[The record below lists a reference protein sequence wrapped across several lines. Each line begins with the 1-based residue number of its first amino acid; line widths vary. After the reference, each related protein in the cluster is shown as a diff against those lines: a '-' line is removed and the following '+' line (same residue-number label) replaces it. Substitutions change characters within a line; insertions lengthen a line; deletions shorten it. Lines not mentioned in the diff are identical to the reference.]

1 MLRKFREKGV
11 VLFSVLLVFASCID
25 NDYDL
30 SKDMDLTVSV
40 GGNAFVIPLGESD
53 VTRLD
58 SLLDESESLKLVDG
72 VYSISKEDAIDDVNI
87 DVDAVTIEIESPEID
102 PIKVEL
108 GENTK
113 VKSFEVKP
121 DPATVDVNIE
131 DIKIENTEMP
141 VIDALTNS
149 ASVISTLGGTVS
161 NHIVEIKQSQEI
173 TVNVPKENFSAP
185 GQDKDVE
192 SVQEVYFGNEN
203 GEQMAQ
209 FTINASDLVGKMPN
223 SSNRIESLTIT
234 FPEEFTLLDENKNDI
249 GNVFRKVN
257 DAMGREAE
265 KTYTFYIRKLKH
277 EFDYNN
283 SDYTAVVDFNL
294 QYVVD
299 GTFSANNSE
308 GSVTAGVETITF
320 DFDKALVQTTNVDAP
335 FDEGT
340 IAMESTVDGLDDVMY
355 VRAVEFEDNTKLN
368 FEISKMSALP
378 LDFTSESKVKIEL
391 PQIFDLKN
399 ADFSNGVSYRN
410 HSLLIPAQ
418 LLIGDGTLDVSLD
431 FYGIDFTSENSG
443 EGRAVNESGEL
454 LLNDNVS
461 YYPVSEKEGQLTLLP
476 GEFYTDELSDLK
488 RSLNINVTCVT
499 GASDML
505 EVNNSQVK
513 ARSVSSDIET
523 ETKLEVN
530 EDMPEEVKALKKVEL
545 YSQNGNAKEPVKMR
559 LSLDLSQLP
568 SDIREL
574 QFDPIKVALPKFII
588 FGETGTDKYTFKD
601 DTLVIQDKYVSTD
614 SKKEYLIELAVEGMD
629 FSKIDAYKESG
640 VVIENG
646 VLSIP
651 EDYTAVDITGTVRTA
666 DETVVNSNNF
676 NDFDVNATVE
686 IGKMYVGKVTGKVNP
701 HIDEVEEEVD
711 LDLGDDMD
719 FLKDGTMVL
728 SNPVIKVNM
737 TNPVGAD
744 VNLKLRVAG
753 YDENG
758 NEIDGS
764 AVEDSTDNPK
774 YFGKEEQF
782 KIYGANKSNL
792 QPVTTHLFICK
803 DTTGVGKLT
812 STDEDKYV
820 YIEWDNLSD
829 LMKTIPDKIKFQLI
843 PMIDQNEDHYVDIT
857 PTFEEGGVQK
867 ARLKVDG
874 DYKVSVPLSFDE
886 LNIEYTDTIGDLQE
900 DMSDFLDVALSTHIE
915 VVADFIT
922 SMPFDLKL
930 NVEPQTADNL
940 PLKNIVTSIEV
951 NGSDEGIIYGT
962 SDEQVP
968 SSNNIRIILKAND
981 KEELKQLD
989 KLILKAG
996 ASITETKAGVPLRG
1010 DQTIQL
1016 KNIKVYIKKVNLDL
1030 N

>member
-58 SLLDESESLKLVDG
+58 SLLDESESLKLEDG

-149 ASVISTLGGTVS
+149 ASVISTPAGTVS
-161 NHIVEIKQSQEI
+161 NRIVEIKQSQEI

-209 FTINASDLVGKMPN
+209 FTINASDLVGKMSN
-223 SSNRIESLTIT
+223 SNNRIESLTIT

-249 GNVFRKVN
+249 GNVFRKEN

-294 QYVVD
+294 RYVVD

-355 VRAVEFEDNTKLN
+355 VRTVEFESNTKLN
-368 FEISKMSALP
+368 FEISKMSSLP
-378 LDFTSESKVKIEL
+378 LDFTSESKVKIDL
-391 PQIFDLKN
+391 PPIFDLKN

-443 EGRAVNESGEL
+443 EGREVNESGEL

-476 GEFYTDELSDLK
+476 GEFYTDELSNLK

-523 ETKLEVN
+523 ATKLEVN

-545 YSQNGNAKEPVKMR
+545 YSQNGNVKEPVKMR

-574 QFDPIKVALPKFII
+574 QFDPIKVALPEFII
-588 FGETGTDKYTFKD
+588 FNETGTDKYIFED
-601 DTLVIQDKYVSTD
+601 DTLVIRDKYVSTD
-614 SKKEYLIELAVEGMD
+614 SKKEYLVELEVNGMD

-651 EDYTAVDITGTVRTA
+651 EEYTEVDITGTVRTA
-666 DETVVNSNNF
+666 DEAVVNSNNF

-686 IGKMYVGKVTGKVNP
+686 IGKMYVGKVTGKVDPN
-701 HIDEVEEEVD
+701 IDEVEEEID

-728 SNPVIKVNM
+728 SNPVIKVNL

-744 VNLKLRVAG
+744 VKLDLVIAG
-753 YDENG
+753 YDKNGNKIEGSEISASTSQYEEFKIHGAEEENG
-758 NEIDGS
+758 EIKPVKTELIISRKEDG
-764 AVEDSTDNPK
+764 AQYVDDKFTK
-774 YFGKEEQF
+774 HY
-782 KIYGANKSNL
+782 NL
-792 QPVTTHLFICK
+792 VL
-803 DTTGVGKLT
+803 
-812 STDEDKYV
+812 
-820 YIEWDNLSD
+820 DNLSD
-829 LMKTIPDKIKFQLI
+829 LMKTIPDKIKINLK
-843 PMIDQNEDHYVDIT
+843 PTIDQSEDHYVDIT
-857 PTFEEGGVQK
+857 PEDGTDK
-867 ARLKVDG
+867 AHFSING

-900 DMSDFLDVALSTHIE
+900 DMSDFLDVALSTHLE
-915 VVADFIT
+915 VVVDFVT

-940 PLKNIVTSIEV
+940 PLKNIETIIEV
-951 NGSDEGIIYGT
+951 NGSEEGIIYGT

-968 SSNNIRIILKAND
+968 SSNNVRIILKAND
-981 KEELKQLD
+981 TEELKQLD